1 MADESGNVDFHTL
14 GHDPPASPDSTSH
27 RLAAALVAQTV
38 KHLPEMDPDPIPGS
52 GRSPGEQN
60 AIHSS
65 ILSWSIPWT
74 EEPSRLQSMGC
85 KESGT
90 TE

>member
-14 GHDPPASPDSTSH
+14 GHDPPVSPRSTSQH
-27 RLAAALVAQTV
+27 LASALVAQTV
-38 KHLPEMDPDPIPGS
+38 KHLPEMDPDPIPGL